1 MWPTRVEVWRLS
13 GHLLPESKV
22 LRLGIGPAGG
32 WSSRECFA
40 VAPNAKRTLTILRSI
55 YLFSR
60 CVFYPLPARKFFDG
74 PLQHIGNQIGFG
86 DVLRDAIPRK
96 AVSQPWS
103 SEHNGTISKII
114 GNSVQIC
121 FLSRFHS
128 TFEVPP
134 LYQNMLTQTSAPD
147 GSTLGTHWLS
157 IAPSCHSHRKCG
169 EHQLLQ

>member
-1 MWPTRVEVWRLS
+1 MRGFRPPKSKTNRQLRGWGCLTPDHMVWSTPWNSDTSL
-13 GHLLPESKV
+13 ESQNVHKHD
-22 LRLGIGPAGG
+22 L
-32 WSSRECFA
+32 
-40 VAPNAKRTLTILRSI
+40 
-55 YLFSR
+55 
-60 CVFYPLPARKFFDG
+60 YPLPGRKFFDG
-74 PLQHIGNQIGFG
+74 PLQHIENQIGFW
-86 DVLRDAIPRK
+86 DVLRDQIPRK

-103 SEHNGTISKII
+103 SEYNGAISKII

>member
-60 CVFYPLPARKFFDG
+60 CVFYPL
-74 PLQHIGNQIGFG
+74 LI
-86 DVLRDAIPRK
+86 
-96 AVSQPWS
+96 
-103 SEHNGTISKII
+103 
-114 GNSVQIC
+114 
-121 FLSRFHS
+121 
-128 TFEVPP
+128 
-134 LYQNMLTQTSAPD
+134 SAPFLD
-147 GSTLGTHWLS
+147 KQKTKQHVANAG
-157 IAPSCHSHRKCG
+157 
-169 EHQLLQ
+169 